1 MSSIDDRYKEWK
13 KKKNARSEG
22 ESTDSSSQTA
32 SVDDRYKAWR
42 AQRLDLE
49 GIANSIADRTSTW
62 LKNHNNYLSN
72 YNNRFSGRKGTYEDS
87 YVADS
92 GDWLSTVSQQRDN
105 FEKEANSIL
114 SMLDKYGD
122 YLDPKWTSSIRD
134 ALTSAGTQQADIL
147 KYASGDS
154 DYWSQFAS
162 KDEYGLWQTDQGY
175 RSKYSGK
182 SYDEIVAAIEELD
195 DSGEKDWLSSHKY
208 GLLSTAED
216 FADKSKYKST
226 YRGGEKFNSWAG
238 VYTDTGF
245 DDIAYDYINRN
256 ETARNRQA
264 LSDIQSNAAL
274 LGLDNSERGEMT
286 DDEIAI
292 FNYLYATK
300 GSDTAYAYIEE
311 LTGDLNARQR
321 AAQEAKWAEYAKE
334 SPFGASVFS
343 ILESPMKGLSY
354 IGQAAD
360 YFSDGTIDQNAG
372 YNKFSY
378 INSSIRNE
386 VSAQVE
392 EKWGGVGSFAYQT
405 GMSMGDFLFTTAVS
419 GGNQALSLAIMGTGA
434 AADTTIAAKDRGLS
448 DDQAFALGTVAGV
461 AEVAMEK
468 IGLDALFDVDTLNA
482 SVVKYIFNNALA
494 EGFEEVGTDVIN
506 TVADIWISQDKSQ
519 WQAAINAY
527 MSKGKTEAEA
537 FALALGDKLL
547 ELGLSFAGGAVS
559 GGVIGG
565 GGAAITAGV
574 NAHNAKQTY
583 GNYAGE
589 LVGEALEI
597 DPSNTFAQKMQG
609 RLDAGKK
616 LSGGQLNRL
625 VQQNERTLTA
635 QDLSSIQSATTQ
647 RLTELGETGDVDAI
661 AAALTKRFSGQKLT
675 HKESQLIQNS
685 QYGRR
690 VSTEMNPENI
700 RNGGYSSEWAE
711 NIGTERI
718 NAQEYS
724 RMLEAAQQ
732 DQETAEATGGQVV
745 TETQNEVQAA
755 KTEPSNVVFAENA
768 TTAKSVSKDGV
779 TRQVSTGKEVTPKKI
794 VSISGSKVMI
804 ETDSGTV
811 SADDIEFDTME
822 NDLLWRS
829 AVQFNGITASG
840 ANGIVRAYR
849 NGESVT
855 SYLAGAGQEFRNG
868 YYNLPSGGEMANKLT
883 SAQREII
890 YELGQKAAGE
900 NIAKAQAKATA
911 DKKSSA
917 TVSKTEKVGKV
928 HFERNGRTFDGVR
941 ETALKTME
949 QLSAALGV
957 EFYVF
962 ESYKNEAGKLVYK
975 DANGNE
981 VPAPNGYYDPKDG
994 SIHIDLNAGV
1004 DGEGT
1009 MLFTVAHELTHF
1021 INQWSPA
1028 KFKVLANVLMKQYA
1042 EKNVSVDDLVNN
1054 QIKKAEKN
1062 GREITWD
1069 EAYEEVVA
1077 DSMEAMLTD
1086 GNVVQ
1091 LMADLKK
1098 QDKTLWQK
1106 ICDWF
1111 KDLVADLKAVVDAY
1125 KGYKPD
1131 SSEGRMV
1138 AQMQDVIVMLES
1150 FYADALLDA
1159 GENYQAAA
1167 EAQKNTTQEGDVKMS
1182 IRDDFYSE
1190 VDSWDG
1196 KSKRTFVV
1204 GRTSDVL
1211 KNIGAKDSRIIW
1223 HGEKMARIMR
1233 EHSGMDKTVI
1243 KQVPQILENPVII
1256 LASKQSDSRLVIF
1269 GTVTDTNGIPVT
1281 AILELQPTNK
1291 GGQILDMQVIAS
1303 AYGKDNTKN
1312 LVESS
1317 GLVYIDPNKQR
1328 TKIWMQGVGLQLPS
1342 DATNLGSVGSI
1353 TYPDGKVKIESVP
1366 YSQYMQ
1372 GGGNKFSVREIVPIS
1387 NDDIKRAEQ
1396 FFGTTT
1402 NYSVAGYL
1410 LTDGRMLDFSGKHW
1424 GDTSSTSRQ
1433 VDHRDIW
1440 DAWENGDRDGFAEMV
1455 NMIGNGN
1462 IRLMPESGGI
1472 NLASMPNATQ
1482 ITTLRGYINHFRGE
1496 VIVDVDKVGGDTIHS
1511 FEYSR
1516 GTSSSKILSDIKEY
1530 FENGTVPK
1538 KQSGIRDFLYSDRDS
1553 DGNQL
1558 STEQQEYFKDSQVR
1572 DEQGRLLAMYHG
1584 TPNGGFTKF
1593 RSGTYFTQNA
1603 AYADVYQSLGASSIS
1618 TKKGADAPM
1627 TYKVY
1632 LDIKKPFDTRN
1643 AKERKIFEQE
1653 FYRKYGTGTPLADS
1667 GLPDWVDGM
1676 DLQEFIEEMEYDYD
1690 GLILDEGGVGGYG
1703 DEVVSRGLSYV
1714 VFSPE
1719 QVKDVDNKKPTDDP
1733 DIRYSDR
1740 DSEGNDLTKEQKEFF
1755 ADSKVRDSE
1764 GNLLVVYHGTP
1775 NGNTTV
1781 FDKVKTSKINDMGQG
1796 IYFSTN
1802 KGDASS
1808 YMGKSRNKKLYST
1821 YVNIKAPF
1829 VVSDNVKI
1837 TVSEAASL
1845 LKLCDDRTLASD
1857 VYRGDVLINAK
1868 DGYITTAQLANTNI
1882 SQYMTEMLEK
1892 SGKYDGIID
1901 ETVSA
1906 KFGLEEGT
1914 KHIIALNSNQI
1925 KLVNNMNPTADS
1937 DIRYSERDP
1946 ELEKVNRVLE
1956 KENAQLK
1963 HDVAYLKELLKLQNQ
1978 VTGGTKFTKT
1988 SVEAAAG
1995 QLMKHA
2001 DAKGDRKELAGLLN
2015 GLYEYIAGSK
2025 EPTWDGVVEAA
2036 QPAVEWL
2043 KSHVRTRTERSAYA
2057 KDVLKEIQNSRIYL
2071 DEQQKKEVAYQYGSY
2086 NEFRKKTMGSVIL
2099 TDTATMSLDSQ
2110 WHEWAAKYP
2119 NLFDPDIT
2127 STNMPSAL
2135 MDVFDSL
2142 RNMTATDS
2150 YGYDQELLGQ
2160 ELLSRVYDSYWNVST
2175 LYTVKDKAQ
2184 KEINK
2189 LKFEHVGRMATLR
2202 EYHKEQ
2208 TTKLKTE
2215 HREALQKVKQAE
2227 RERSEKKLQEISERY
2242 QESRQKGVENRRKT
2256 EMRRKI
2262 RRTIIDLEKL
2272 LNRGNKKR
2280 NVKEEMK
2287 GFVSKALE
2295 LADYLFTDHIS
2306 NDDLIRRGITVR
2318 MTEKEAALVKE
2329 TEDILSQ
2336 IYDNAD
2342 SLTDEEFT
2350 RLDAKRKRNM
2360 EKLRDLLT
2368 AQRNERLQTP
2378 VYNLFSDLVTE
2389 YAGFKNSKQDS
2400 VKAAYDPRVEEFLR
2414 SYIGEVNG
2422 ETDSDRKTLLQ
2433 NMRVADMTEEEL
2445 WKLHNAY
2452 TMVLHSV
2459 RDANK
2464 FFVKGMSESIEQ
2476 MVERIAIDFGS
2487 RKIPK
2492 SKVAVIARNLSNK
2505 IGWDYE
2511 KLYYAL
2517 DRIGS
2522 DAFTELIMN
2531 LANSENIV
2539 MENVIE
2545 AAAFRDQI
2553 VEKYGFNN
2561 WAVNKKIDKEFVD
2574 NTGKKFKLTLG
2585 QLMSLYAYSR
2595 REGAWDHIE
2604 YGGFVFGEKELTNPK
2619 PADSYKLSKEQ
2630 CEAITNTLTKEQK
2643 GYVEAMQKFLSETM
2657 GAKGNE
2663 VSMLLYGIE
2672 MFHEKNYFPIH
2683 IAGQFK
2689 AQAQESQAKAA
2700 AGFGSMSNAGFTHAQ
2715 NPNAKAPFVL
2725 EGFNEVWSDHVN
2737 EMSRYHGT
2745 VPALEDIRRVMN
2757 RSSYSDSVA
2766 ESMSIKQIMENSF
2779 GKEAVDYF
2787 DNLYRE
2793 ANSGAITD
2801 KMQGVSK
2808 KLLSMF
2814 RKNSVAYSL
2823 SVLIQQP
2830 ASLVRAYAMIDKKY
2844 FGFKGFGTI
2853 TSGVAKAVTDK
2864 WTKKHTDAY
2873 NEMLKYAPGVTM
2885 AKEIGGFDT
2894 ASGSSIR
2901 SYLLDTGKRFA
2912 QKMKTEAVTGKGQA
2926 VLDLADNNLIANLPN
2941 VADKIA
2947 WIEIW
2952 NACKRETLAKNTK
2965 LSPNSDEFMQ
2975 AVGQRF
2981 TEVIRAT
2988 QVYDSI
2994 FAKSPMLKSK
3004 NLAVQYL
3011 VSFMNEPNTV
3021 ANMVESSVRA
3031 LKKGDVKQAARTV
3044 TAVVYSIVFTGVLKA
3059 IIYALR
3065 DDDEDE
3071 TYTEKY
3077 LAALTDSLISDI
3089 TVFNYIPIA
3098 RDIWSLAQGY
3108 DVERADMA
3116 IIADAVDAFGKV
3128 IKNGFTD
3135 KDDMTEEEVA
3145 EFDKKVTESNWK
3157 LAESVAAFFG
3167 IPVKNIRREIDAVID
3182 HARIAHQNS
3191 GKTTWLSLED
3201 AIEQAIADASPT
3213 FAKPDTK
3220 TATDKLYRA
3229 IVSGDA
3235 TYVERLSSNYETENA
3250 LDNAIRKG
3258 LRANDSRIWEAAMA
3272 WNNNDLASYM
3282 RIAKEIIGEGH
3293 FSQDNVVMAIQA
3305 EAKAMLP
3312 KESDSESK
3320 YKGYFTAD
3328 KFAVAI
3334 SQGNDTM
3341 AVTIKA
3347 DIIETAQKNGKTA
3360 EEAEDSFTSSAK
3372 SSIKKL
3378 FQKGGMTGT
3387 QAAKALVDYFGISE
3401 EDAAEDVQYWTFQNK
3416 YPEYDISESAV
3427 TSYYDYAEPAG
3438 IDVSVYYDYYTQ
3450 ASKCESDL
3458 DKNGNAISGSKKA
3471 KILDVIDSMELTKAQ
3486 KDALYY
3492 ANGWAKST
3500 IYEAPWR

>member
-1 MSSIDDRYKEWK
+1 MSSIDERYEEWK

-92 GDWLSTVSQQRDN
+92 GDWLSTVSQQREN

-134 ALTSAGTQQADIL
+134 ALTSAGAQQADIL
-147 KYASGDS
+147 KYATGDS

-162 KDEYGLWQTDQGY
+162 EDEYGLWQTDQGY
-175 RSKYSGK
+175 RSKYSGQ
-182 SYDEIVAAIEELD
+182 SYDDIMATIGQLADGEE
-195 DSGEKDWLSSHKY
+195 KQWLSSHKY

-216 FADKSKYKST
+216 FAENSKYKST

-616 LSGGQLNRL
+616 LSGGQLSRL

-635 QDLSSIQSATTQ
+635 QDLSSIQSAATQ
-647 RLTELGETGDVDAI
+647 RLTELGETGDVDAV

-732 DQETAEATGGQVV
+732 DQETAETTGGQIV
-745 TETQNEVQAA
+745 TETQNEAQQGQ
-755 KTEPSNVVFAENA
+755 TEPSNVVHAENA

-794 VSISGSKVMI
+794 ASISGGKVMI

-829 AVQFNGITASG
+829 AVQFNGITTSG

-1004 DGEGT
+1004 DGKGT

-1091 LMADLKK
+1091 LMADLKQ

-1159 GENYQAAA
+1159 GENYQAAV

-1269 GTVTDTNGIPVT
+1269 GTVTDTNGTPVT

-1781 FDKVKTSKINDMGQG
+1781 FDKAKTSKINDMGQG

-2127 STNMPSAL
+2127 STNMPAAL
-2135 MDVFDSL
+2135 MEVFDSL

-2160 ELLSRVYDSYWNVST
+2160 ELLSRVYDSYWDVST

-2189 LKFEHVGRMATLR
+2189 LKFEHAGRMATLR

-2242 QESRQKGVENRRKT
+2242 QESRQKGIENRRKT

-2262 RRTIIDLEKL
+2262 RRTIMDLNKI
-2272 LNRGNKKR
+2272 LNRGDKKR
-2280 NVKEEMK
+2280 NVKEDMK
-2287 GFVSKALE
+2287 DLVSKALKT
-2295 LADYLFTDHIS
+2295 ADILFTD
-2306 NDDLIRRGITVR
+2306 NYMAEDMVR
-2318 MTEKEAALVKE
+2318 NGVGTEMTEQEAKYL
-2329 TEDILSQ
+2329 TEAQSILAEIESAGTLQ
-2336 IYDNAD
+2336 DRQEAEN
-2342 SLTDEEFT
+2342 
-2350 RLDAKRKRNM
+2350 
-2360 EKLRDLLT
+2360 
-2368 AQRNERLQTP
+2368 RLQGKLDYRMSKLKDVFAREKARLNKTK
-2378 VYNLFSDLVTE
+2378 VSEVLGDLADAYASLEDSE
-2389 YAGFKNSKQDS
+2389 YSYVSGAFDENVHQYLTMLKADVGGTI
-2400 VKAAYDPRVEEFLR
+2400 VK
-2414 SYIGEVNG
+2414 
-2422 ETDSDRKTLLQ
+2422 
-2433 NMRVADMTEEEL
+2433 DMSLNQLDEL
-2445 WKLHNAY
+2445 HKAY
-2452 TMVLHSV
+2452 TMVLTTV
-2459 RDANK
+2459 RNANK
-2464 FFVKGMSESIEQ
+2464 MFAANLKQTREQLGSQVIGEVKQAGGEHGLWLPGE
-2476 MVERIAIDFGS
+2476 D
-2487 RKIPK
+2487 
-2492 SKVAVIARNLSNK
+2492 
-2505 IGWDYE
+2505 
-2511 KLYYAL
+2511 KLNAFSWNNQKPVYAFE
-2517 DRIGS
+2517 RIGS
-2522 DAFTELIMN
+2522 ATLTKLFENTRAGEDSWAQDMTEAREYYLAQTKKHHYDSWNFDKQFKFTSTSGIDFSLN
-2531 LANSENIV
+2531 LE
-2539 MENVIE
+2539 
-2545 AAAFRDQI
+2545 QI
-2553 VEKYGFNN
+2553 
-2561 WAVNKKIDKEFVD
+2561 
-2574 NTGKKFKLTLG
+2574 
-2585 QLMSLYAYSR
+2585 MSLYAYSK
-2595 REGAWDHIE
+2595 REQAHDHLLK
-2604 YGGFVFGEKELTNPK
+2604 GGFVFDGNTEVQVNKMGIKVTYLNKTAKAHNISPEIMGQIISKLT
-2619 PADSYKLSKEQ
+2619 E
-2630 CEAITNTLTKEQK
+2630 EQK
-2643 GYVEAMQKFLSETM
+2643 AFVDEMQDYLSTTM
-2657 GAKGNE
+2657 GEKGNE
-2663 VSMLLYGIE
+2663 VSMQMYGVKL
-2672 MFHEKNYFPIH
+2672 FNEKHYFPLRS
-2683 IAGQFK
+2683 AGQYM
-2689 AQAQESQAKAA
+2689 ARAKEADLKKQQ
-2700 AGFGSMSNAGFTHAQ
+2700 GQISIVNSGFTKSTTPKSS
-2715 NPNAKAPFVL
+2715 NPVVL
-2725 EGFNEVWSDHVN
+2725 SGFMDVWADHVN
-2737 EMSRYHGT
+2737 EMSMYHSF
-2745 VPALEDIRRVMN
+2745 VLPMEDFRRVYN
-2757 RSSYSDSVA
+2757 YSSPNMETGQSV
-2766 ESMSIKQIMENSF
+2766 SVNSVIQ
-2779 GKEAVDYF
+2779 EAYGEAATGYIDQ
-2787 DNLYRE
+2787 LYRDL
-2793 ANSGAITD
+2793 NGGA
-2801 KMQGVSK
+2801 VSDPRENGIKALVGKFK
-2808 KLLSMF
+2808 KAAVF
-2814 RKNSVAYSL
+2814 ASL
-2823 SVLIQQP
+2823 SVVIQQP
-2830 ASLVRAYAMIDKKY
+2830 SAIGRAFAIIDPKY
-2844 FGFKGFGTI
+2844 FIGSK
-2853 TSGVAKAVTDK
+2853 VDNKRHKALWAELK
-2864 WTKKHTDAY
+2864 
-2873 NEMLKYAPGVTM
+2873 KYAPV
-2885 AKEIGGFDT
+2885 AVIKEMGYFDT
-2894 ASGSSIR
+2894 GM
-2901 SYLLDTGKRFA
+2901 GKSA
-2912 QKMKTEAVTGKGQA
+2912 QDFIKGKEYNTLKEKA
-2926 VLDLADNNLIANLPN
+2926 AALFTDKDYRDEVLSKAPALADELTWCA
-2941 VADKIA
+2941 
-2947 WIEIW
+2947 IW
-2952 NACKRETLAKNTK
+2952 EAAKRETKANNPKMDVKSEEFLQLAGK
-2965 LSPNSDEFMQ
+2965 
-2975 AVGQRF
+2975 RF
-2981 TEVIRAT
+2981 TEVITKT
-2988 QVYDSI
+2988 QVYDSVL
-2994 FAKSPMLKSK
+2994 SRS
-3004 NLAVQYL
+3004 
-3011 VSFMNEPNTV
+3011 
-3021 ANMVESSVRA
+3021 ANMRSKGVFMSMWTAFMAEPTTSINMLEDA
-3031 LKKGDVKQAARTV
+3031 LRKAKRGNKKYAA
-3044 TAVVYSIVFTGVLKA
+3044 KA
-3059 IIYALR
+3059 IGAVTTSVVLNSLLSSLVYAMR
-3065 DDDEDE
+3065 DDDDDE
-3071 TYTEKY
+3071 TFLEKY
-3077 LAALTDSLISDI
+3077 VQSFATEILDGINPLTYYPFLK
-3089 TVFNYIPIA
+3089 
-3098 RDIWSLAQGY
+3098 DIWSSLQGF
-3108 DVERADMA
+3108 DIERSDMSLITSLVE
-3116 IIADAVDAFGKV
+3116 
-3128 IKNGFTD
+3128 
-3135 KDDMTEEEVA
+3135 
-3145 EFDKKVTESNWK
+3145 KVTK
-3157 LAESVAAFFG
+3157 LVQVYAKDAEDRNDGDLANAWWGVADYVAAIAG
-3167 IPVKNIRREIDAVID
+3167 VPVKNVRRYINGAINTYKTVSQDLTD
-3182 HARIAHQNS
+3182 RD
-3191 GKTTWLSLED
+3191 TTWGSLVD
-3201 AIEQAIADASPT
+3201 KTWDSVKNSLPVVGWL
-3213 FAKPDTK
+3213 PDE
-3220 TATDKLYRA
+3220 TAADKLYKA
-3229 IVSGDA
+3229 TVSGD
-3235 TYVERLSSNYETENA
+3235 TVYQKRLSSAYDTQEK

-3312 KESDSESK
+3312 NDSDSTEK
-3320 YKGYFTAD
+3320 AKGYFTAD

-3341 AVTIKA
+3341 AATIKA

-3416 YPEYDISESAV
+3416 YPEYDMSESAV
-3427 TSYYDYAEPAG
+3427 TRYYEYAEPAG

>member
-1 MSSIDDRYKEWK
+1 MSSIDERYEEWK

-147 KYASGDS
+147 KYATGDS

-162 KDEYGLWQTDQGY
+162 EDEYGLWQKDQGY
-175 RSKYSGK
+175 RSKYSGQSYEDIMASIGQLEDGEEKQWLSSNKYDLLGTAADFGDRSASGWEKYLTDDEARKQREQGQDK
-182 SYDEIVAAIEELD
+182 SETFWEKLGRWLGTTPDTSLPMGTTSQVINDLRNDTSYQRPSSNWTEEQKSMYGYLYDADKNAAAQYAQMTNEANAQAENQEKIAAIEN
-195 DSGEKDWLSSHKY
+195 W
-208 GLLSTAED
+208 
-216 FADKSKYKST
+216 
-226 YRGGEKFNSWAG
+226 
-238 VYTDTGF
+238 
-245 DDIAYDYINRN
+245 
-256 ETARNRQA
+256 
-264 LSDIQSNAAL
+264 
-274 LGLDNSERGEMT
+274 
-286 DDEIAI
+286 
-292 FNYLYATK
+292 ATK
-300 GSDTAYAYIEE
+300 NGW
-311 LTGDLNARQR
+311 TG
-321 AAQEAKWAEYAKE
+321 AA
-334 SPFGASVFS
+334 STIGA
-343 ILESPMKGLSY
+343 IAMMP
-354 IGQAAD
+354 
-360 YFSDGTIDQNAG
+360 
-372 YNKFSY
+372 
-378 INSSIRNE
+378 
-386 VSAQVE
+386 
-392 EKWGGVGSFAYQT
+392 
-405 GMSMGDFLFTTAVS
+405 
-419 GGNQALSLAIMGTGA
+419 LSLADTLSALTEYNARGFVSTPSTPLPGQVSQAITGA
-434 AADTTIAAKDRGLS
+434 IATTLNENGGTLNEKIPVIGGKGWGDAY
-448 DDQAFALGTVAGV
+448 QLGTSIAQSMISGYTQGGLGTYMVFFGSASSSAMYDAKNRGASDEQAITLGILSGLAEAAGEAFSV
-461 AEVAMEK
+461 EHLLSNGSVSELSGFFSNVLLQAGIEASEEGVTTLLNNFSDQLVMGDKSNFNILVQQYMSE
-468 IGLDALFDVDTLNA
+468 GMSEEDAKKKAWKSMANDLLFDML
-482 SVVKYIFNNALA
+482 
-494 EGFEEVGTDVIN
+494 
-506 TVADIWISQDKSQ
+506 
-519 WQAAINAY
+519 
-527 MSKGKTEAEA
+527 
-537 FALALGDKLL
+537 
-547 ELGLSFAGGAVS
+547 GGAIS
-559 GGVIGG
+559 GGVSSGLQ
-565 GGAAITAGV
+565 TGV
-574 NAHNAKQTY
+574 QTMFANHDAKQTY

-609 RLDAGKK
+609 RLDSGKK

-635 QDLSSIQSATTQ
+635 QDLSSIQSAATQ

-661 AAALTKRFSGQKLT
+661 AGALTKRFSGQKLT

-900 NIAKAQAKATA
+900 NIAKAQAKAKA

-1004 DGEGT
+1004 DGKGT

-1091 LMADLKK
+1091 LMADLKQ

-1269 GTVTDTNGIPVT
+1269 GTVTDTNGTPVT

-2242 QESRQKGVENRRKT
+2242 QESRQKGIENRRKT

-2262 RRTIIDLEKL
+2262 RRTIMDLNKI
-2272 LNRGNKKR
+2272 LNRGDKKR
-2280 NVKEEMK
+2280 NVKEDMK
-2287 GFVSKALE
+2287 DLVSKALKT
-2295 LADYLFTDHIS
+2295 ADILFTD
-2306 NDDLIRRGITVR
+2306 NYMAEDMVR
-2318 MTEKEAALVKE
+2318 NGVGTEMTEQEAKYL
-2329 TEDILSQ
+2329 TEAQSILAEIESAGTLQ
-2336 IYDNAD
+2336 DRQEAEN
-2342 SLTDEEFT
+2342 
-2350 RLDAKRKRNM
+2350 
-2360 EKLRDLLT
+2360 
-2368 AQRNERLQTP
+2368 RLQGKLDYRMSKLKDVFAREKARLNKTK
-2378 VYNLFSDLVTE
+2378 VSEVLGDLADAYASLEDSE
-2389 YAGFKNSKQDS
+2389 YSYVSGAFDENVHQYLTMLKADVGGTI
-2400 VKAAYDPRVEEFLR
+2400 VK
-2414 SYIGEVNG
+2414 
-2422 ETDSDRKTLLQ
+2422 
-2433 NMRVADMTEEEL
+2433 DMSLNQLDEL
-2445 WKLHNAY
+2445 HKAY
-2452 TMVLHSV
+2452 TMVLTTV
-2459 RDANK
+2459 RNANK
-2464 FFVKGMSESIEQ
+2464 MFAANLKQTREQLGSQVIGEVKQAGGEHGLWLPGE
-2476 MVERIAIDFGS
+2476 D
-2487 RKIPK
+2487 
-2492 SKVAVIARNLSNK
+2492 
-2505 IGWDYE
+2505 
-2511 KLYYAL
+2511 KLNAFSWNNQKPVYAFE
-2517 DRIGS
+2517 RIGS
-2522 DAFTELIMN
+2522 ATLTKLFENTRAGEDSWAQDMTEAREYYLAQTKKHHYDSWNFDKQFKFTSTSGIDFSLN
-2531 LANSENIV
+2531 LE
-2539 MENVIE
+2539 
-2545 AAAFRDQI
+2545 QI
-2553 VEKYGFNN
+2553 
-2561 WAVNKKIDKEFVD
+2561 
-2574 NTGKKFKLTLG
+2574 
-2585 QLMSLYAYSR
+2585 MSLYAYSK
-2595 REGAWDHIE
+2595 REQAHDHLLK
-2604 YGGFVFGEKELTNPK
+2604 GGFVFDGNTEVQVNKMGIKVTYLNKTAKAHNISPEIMGQIISKLT
-2619 PADSYKLSKEQ
+2619 A
-2630 CEAITNTLTKEQK
+2630 EQK
-2643 GYVEAMQKFLSETM
+2643 AFVDEMQDYLSTTM
-2657 GAKGNE
+2657 GEKGNE
-2663 VSMLLYGIE
+2663 VSMQLYGVKL
-2672 MFHEKNYFPIH
+2672 FNEKHYFPLRS
-2683 IAGQFK
+2683 AGQYM
-2689 AQAQESQAKAA
+2689 ARAKEADLKKQQ
-2700 AGFGSMSNAGFTHAQ
+2700 GQISIVNSGFTKSTTPKSS
-2715 NPNAKAPFVL
+2715 NPVVL
-2725 EGFNEVWSDHVN
+2725 SGFMDVWADHVN
-2737 EMSRYHGT
+2737 EMSMYHSF
-2745 VPALEDIRRVMN
+2745 VLPMEDFRRVYN
-2757 RSSYSDSVA
+2757 YSSPNMETGQSV
-2766 ESMSIKQIMENSF
+2766 SVNSVIQ
-2779 GKEAVDYF
+2779 EAYGEAATGYIDQ
-2787 DNLYRE
+2787 LYRDL
-2793 ANSGAITD
+2793 NGGA
-2801 KMQGVSK
+2801 VSDPRENGIKALVGKFK
-2808 KLLSMF
+2808 KAAVF
-2814 RKNSVAYSL
+2814 ASL
-2823 SVLIQQP
+2823 SVVIQQP
-2830 ASLVRAYAMIDKKY
+2830 SAIGRAFAIIDPKY
-2844 FGFKGFGTI
+2844 FIGSK
-2853 TSGVAKAVTDK
+2853 VDNKRHKALWAELK
-2864 WTKKHTDAY
+2864 
-2873 NEMLKYAPGVTM
+2873 KYAPV
-2885 AKEIGGFDT
+2885 AVIKEMGYFDT
-2894 ASGSSIR
+2894 GM
-2901 SYLLDTGKRFA
+2901 GKSA
-2912 QKMKTEAVTGKGQA
+2912 QDFIKGKEYNTLKEKA
-2926 VLDLADNNLIANLPN
+2926 AALFTDKDYRDEVLSKAPALADELTWCA
-2941 VADKIA
+2941 
-2947 WIEIW
+2947 IW
-2952 NACKRETLAKNTK
+2952 EAAKRETKANNPKMDVKSEEFLQLAGK
-2965 LSPNSDEFMQ
+2965 
-2975 AVGQRF
+2975 RF
-2981 TEVIRAT
+2981 TEVITKT
-2988 QVYDSI
+2988 QVYDSVL
-2994 FAKSPMLKSK
+2994 SRS
-3004 NLAVQYL
+3004 
-3011 VSFMNEPNTV
+3011 
-3021 ANMVESSVRA
+3021 ANMRSKGVFMSMWTAFMAEPTTSINMLEDA
-3031 LKKGDVKQAARTV
+3031 LRKAKRGNKKYAA
-3044 TAVVYSIVFTGVLKA
+3044 KA
-3059 IIYALR
+3059 IGAVTTSVVLNSLLSSLVYAMR
-3065 DDDEDE
+3065 DDDDDE
-3071 TYTEKY
+3071 TFLEKY
-3077 LAALTDSLISDI
+3077 VQSFATEILDGINPLTYYPFLK
-3089 TVFNYIPIA
+3089 
-3098 RDIWSLAQGY
+3098 DIWSSLQGF
-3108 DVERADMA
+3108 DIERSDMSLITSLVE
-3116 IIADAVDAFGKV
+3116 
-3128 IKNGFTD
+3128 
-3135 KDDMTEEEVA
+3135 
-3145 EFDKKVTESNWK
+3145 KVTK
-3157 LAESVAAFFG
+3157 LVQVYAKDAEDRNDGDLANAWWGVADYVAAIAG
-3167 IPVKNIRREIDAVID
+3167 VPVKNVRRDINGAINTYKTVSQDLTD
-3182 HARIAHQNS
+3182 RD
-3191 GKTTWLSLED
+3191 TTWGSLVD
-3201 AIEQAIADASPT
+3201 KTWDSVKNSLPVVGWL
-3213 FAKPDTK
+3213 PDE
-3220 TATDKLYRA
+3220 TAADKLYKA
-3229 IVSGDA
+3229 TVSGD
-3235 TYVERLSSNYETENA
+3235 TVYQKRLSSAYDTQEK

-3312 KESDSESK
+3312 NDSDSTEK
-3320 YKGYFTAD
+3320 AKGYFTAD

-3341 AVTIKA
+3341 AATIKA

-3416 YPEYDISESAV
+3416 YPEYDMSESAV
-3427 TSYYDYAEPAG
+3427 TRYYEYAEPAG

>member
-87 YVADS
+87 YVADA

-147 KYASGDS
+147 KYATGDS

-162 KDEYGLWQTDQGY
+162 EDEYGLWQTDQGY
-175 RSKYSGK
+175 RSKYAGK

-195 DSGEKDWLSSHKY
+195 DSSEKDWLSSHKY

-216 FADKSKYKST
+216 FAENSKYKST

-448 DDQAFALGTVAGV
+448 DNQAFALGTVAGV

-468 IGLDALFDVDTLNA
+468 IGLDALFNVDTLNA

-537 FALALGDKLL
+537 FALALGDKAL
-547 ELGLSFAGGAVS
+547 ELGLSFAGGFIS
-559 GGVIGG
+559 GGLIGG
-565 GGAAITAGV
+565 GGAAISVGV

-583 GNYAGE
+583 GNYAGA
-589 LVGEALEI
+589 LVDEALEI
-597 DPSNTFAQKMQG
+597 DPGNTFAQKMQG
-609 RLDAGKK
+609 RLDSGKK

-625 VQQNERTLTA
+625 VQQNERTLKA
-635 QDLSSIQSATTQ
+635 QDLSSIQSAATQ

-718 NAQEYS
+718 NAQEYG
-724 RMLEAAQQ
+724 RMLQAAQQ
-732 DQETAEATGGQVV
+732 SQETAETAGGQVV
-745 TETQNEVQAA
+745 TETQNEAQAA
-755 KTEPSNVVFAENA
+755 QTEPSNVVHAENA
-768 TTAKSVSKDGV
+768 TTTKSVSKDGV

-829 AVQFNGITASG
+829 AVQFNGITTSA
-840 ANGIVRAYR
+840 ANGIIRAYR

-868 YYNLPSGGEMANKLT
+868 YYNLPSGGEMADKLT

-900 NIAKAQAKATA
+900 NTAKAQSKATA
-911 DKKSSA
+911 AKKSSA

-981 VPAPNGYYDPKDG
+981 VPAPNGYYNPKDG
-994 SIHIDLNAGV
+994 SIYIDLNAGV
-1004 DGEGT
+1004 DGKGT

-1042 EKNVSVDDLVNN
+1042 EKNVSVDDLVDN
-1054 QIKKAEKN
+1054 QIEKAKKN
-1062 GREITWD
+1062 GRELTWD

-1091 LMADLKK
+1091 LMADLKQ

-1138 AQMQDVIVMLES
+1138 AQMQDIIVMLES

-1167 EAQKNTTQEGDVKMS
+1167 EAQKNTTQEGDVEMS

-1269 GTVTDTNGIPVT
+1269 GTVTDTNGTPVT

-1372 GGGNKFSVREIVPIS
+1372 GAGNAEEKSTESMDIVMDENTESLAPGLIFSERTWTESDYVQERDKAAKEIANAIGVSEKKAMAYIDSVNSIAKMIADDRVRLDYFSSPGRSSFVSNVEYGGSFDFSTLCKKRRLLTGTFTAIQNALPNTALTADEILDIRNRMKEAGLEVSCGLCYVEGSRGNMGQFAKEFLKLYQQYYPDAWQPNMADVNTPDGIEWVRINHPECYEQYEYFWNHYGTLKDADKNLFASQQKPKLYQLHTEYKGEILDQFHDDDNVEEKNLNGGIRLQSFSDFEIVHLIDTMQIIMDMS
-1387 NDDIKRAEQ
+1387 RV
-1396 FFGTTT
+1396 GL
-1402 NYSVAGYL
+1402 AGQAY
-1410 LTDGRMLDFSGKHW
+1410 TKVPDFAW
-1424 GDTSSTSRQ
+1424 ALGDT
-1433 VDHRDIW
+1433 
-1440 DAWENGDRDGFAEMV
+1440 GMK
-1455 NMIGNGN
+1455 
-1462 IRLMPESGGI
+1462 I
-1472 NLASMPNATQ
+1472 NL
-1482 ITTLRGYINHFRGE
+1482 
-1496 VIVDVDKVGGDTIHS
+1496 
-1511 FEYSR
+1511 
-1516 GTSSSKILSDIKEY
+1516 
-1530 FENGTVPK
+1530 
-1538 KQSGIRDFLYSDRDS
+1538 
-1553 DGNQL
+1553 
-1558 STEQQEYFKDSQVR
+1558 
-1572 DEQGRLLAMYHG
+1572 
-1584 TPNGGFTKF
+1584 
-1593 RSGTYFTQNA
+1593 
-1603 AYADVYQSLGASSIS
+1603 SLIA
-1618 TKKGADAPM
+1618 
-1627 TYKVY
+1627 
-1632 LDIKKPFDTRN
+1632 
-1643 AKERKIFEQE
+1643 
-1653 FYRKYGTGTPLADS
+1653 
-1667 GLPDWVDGM
+1667 
-1676 DLQEFIEEMEYDYD
+1676 
-1690 GLILDEGGVGGYG
+1690 
-1703 DEVVSRGLSYV
+1703 
-1714 VFSPE
+1714 
-1719 QVKDVDNKKPTDDP
+1719 KDVDENGRLVFDDVEGMP
-1733 DIRYSDR
+1733 ISEAMKLRDRYS
-1740 DSEGNDLTKEQKEFF
+1740 ENVGTILVAFNDGQ
-1755 ADSKVRDSE
+1755 
-1764 GNLLVVYHGTP
+1764 LL
-1775 NGNTTV
+1775 
-1781 FDKVKTSKINDMGQG
+1781 
-1796 IYFSTN
+1796 
-1802 KGDASS
+1802 
-1808 YMGKSRNKKLYST
+1808 
-1821 YVNIKAPF
+1821 
-1829 VVSDNVKI
+1829 
-1837 TVSEAASL
+1837 AAMA
-1845 LKLCDDRTLASD
+1845 DDRVDFIIPFHRSQWKKSQYEAMGLPANTKD
-1857 VYRGDVLINAK
+1857 YTYMQNEKFIKPQYHEYRGRMVK
-1868 DGYITTAQLANTNI
+1868 DRASN
-1882 SQYMTEMLEK
+1882 YMPNEYWDFSK
-1892 SGKYDGIID
+1892 SGKENAEAYLEMCARNNKRPKFYKLLQNNGDGSYSLKADGSTDGYWKLLIDFKMYDNNGVGSPQVSVKPEFNMDEATRMLNEYSGGHSNFPVAQGIVD
-1901 ETVSA
+1901 SFVKEYKESHKGQ
-1906 KFGLEEGT
+1906 KF
-1914 KHIIALNSNQI
+1914 
-1925 KLVNNMNPTADS
+1925 
-1937 DIRYSERDP
+1937 SERDP
-1946 ELEKVNRVLE
+1946 ELEKVNQVLE

-2057 KDVLKEIQNSRIYL
+2057 NDVLKEIQNSRIYL

-2127 STNMPSAL
+2127 STNMPAAL
-2135 MDVFDSL
+2135 MEVFDSL

-2189 LKFEHVGRMATLR
+2189 LKFEHAGRMATLR
-2202 EYHKEQ
+2202 KYHKEQ

-2242 QESRQKGVENRRKT
+2242 QESRQKGIENRRKT

-2262 RRTIIDLEKL
+2262 RRTIMDLNKI
-2272 LNRGNKKR
+2272 LNRGDKKR
-2280 NVKEEMK
+2280 NVKEDMK
-2287 GFVSKALE
+2287 DLVSKALKT
-2295 LADYLFTDHIS
+2295 ADILFTD
-2306 NDDLIRRGITVR
+2306 NYMAEDMIRNGVG
-2318 MTEKEAALVKE
+2318 TELTEQEAKYL
-2329 TEDILSQ
+2329 TEAQSILAEIESAGTLQ
-2336 IYDNAD
+2336 DRQEAEN
-2342 SLTDEEFT
+2342 
-2350 RLDAKRKRNM
+2350 
-2360 EKLRDLLT
+2360 
-2368 AQRNERLQTP
+2368 RLQGKLDYRMSKLKDVFAREKARLNKTK
-2378 VYNLFSDLVTE
+2378 VSEVLGDLADAYASLEDSE
-2389 YAGFKNSKQDS
+2389 YSYVSGAFDENVHQYLTMLKADVGGTI
-2400 VKAAYDPRVEEFLR
+2400 VK
-2414 SYIGEVNG
+2414 
-2422 ETDSDRKTLLQ
+2422 
-2433 NMRVADMTEEEL
+2433 DMSLNQLDEL
-2445 WKLHNAY
+2445 HKAY
-2452 TMVLHSV
+2452 TMVLTTV
-2459 RDANK
+2459 RNANK
-2464 FFVKGMSESIEQ
+2464 MFAANLKQTREQLGSQVIGEVKQAGGEHGLWRPGE
-2476 MVERIAIDFGS
+2476 D
-2487 RKIPK
+2487 
-2492 SKVAVIARNLSNK
+2492 
-2505 IGWDYE
+2505 
-2511 KLYYAL
+2511 KLNAFSWNNQKPVYAFE
-2517 DRIGS
+2517 RIGS
-2522 DAFTELIMN
+2522 ATLTKLFENTRAGEDSWAQDMTEAREYYLAQTKKHHYDSWNFEKQFKFTSTSGIDFSLN
-2531 LANSENIV
+2531 LE
-2539 MENVIE
+2539 
-2545 AAAFRDQI
+2545 QI
-2553 VEKYGFNN
+2553 
-2561 WAVNKKIDKEFVD
+2561 
-2574 NTGKKFKLTLG
+2574 
-2585 QLMSLYAYSR
+2585 MSLYAYSK
-2595 REGAWDHIE
+2595 REQAHDHLLK
-2604 YGGFVFGEKELTNPK
+2604 GGFVFDGNTEVQVNKMGIKVTYLNKTAKAHNISPEIMGQIISKLT
-2619 PADSYKLSKEQ
+2619 A
-2630 CEAITNTLTKEQK
+2630 EQK
-2643 GYVEAMQKFLSETM
+2643 AFVDEMQDYLSTTM
-2657 GAKGNE
+2657 GEKGNE
-2663 VSMLLYGIE
+2663 VSMQMYGVKL
-2672 MFHEKNYFPIH
+2672 FNEKHYFPLRS
-2683 IAGQFK
+2683 AGQYM
-2689 AQAQESQAKAA
+2689 ARAKEADLKKQQ
-2700 AGFGSMSNAGFTHAQ
+2700 GQISIVNSGFTKATTPKSS
-2715 NPNAKAPFVL
+2715 NPVVL
-2725 EGFNEVWSDHVN
+2725 SGFMDVWADHVN
-2737 EMSRYHGT
+2737 EMSMYHSF
-2745 VPALEDIRRVMN
+2745 VLPMEDFRRVYN
-2757 RSSYSDSVA
+2757 YSSPNMETGQSV
-2766 ESMSIKQIMENSF
+2766 SVNSVIQ
-2779 GKEAVDYF
+2779 EAYGEAATGYIDQ
-2787 DNLYRE
+2787 LYRDL
-2793 ANSGAITD
+2793 NGGA
-2801 KMQGVSK
+2801 VSDPRENGIKALVGKFK
-2808 KLLSMF
+2808 KAAVF
-2814 RKNSVAYSL
+2814 ASL
-2823 SVLIQQP
+2823 SVVIQQP
-2830 ASLVRAYAMIDKKY
+2830 SAIGRAFAIIDPKY
-2844 FGFKGFGTI
+2844 FIGSK
-2853 TSGVAKAVTDK
+2853 VDNKRHKALWAELK
-2864 WTKKHTDAY
+2864 
-2873 NEMLKYAPGVTM
+2873 KYAPV
-2885 AKEIGGFDT
+2885 AAIKEMGYFDT
-2894 ASGSSIR
+2894 GM
-2901 SYLLDTGKRFA
+2901 GKSA
-2912 QKMKTEAVTGKGQA
+2912 QDFIKGKEYNTLKEKA
-2926 VLDLADNNLIANLPN
+2926 AAIFTDKDYRDEVLSKAPALADELTWCA
-2941 VADKIA
+2941 
-2947 WIEIW
+2947 IW
-2952 NACKRETLAKNTK
+2952 EAAKRETKANNPKMDVKSEEFLQLAGK
-2965 LSPNSDEFMQ
+2965 
-2975 AVGQRF
+2975 RF
-2981 TEVIRAT
+2981 TEVITKT
-2988 QVYDSI
+2988 QVYDSVLSRS
-2994 FAKSPMLKSK
+2994 ANMRSK
-3004 NLAVQYL
+3004 GV
-3011 VSFMNEPNTV
+3011 FMSMWTAFMAEPTTTI
-3021 ANMVESSVRA
+3021 NMVEDA
-3031 LKKGDVKQAARTV
+3031 LRKAKRGNKKYAAKAIGAV
-3044 TAVVYSIVFTGVLKA
+3044 TTSIVLNALLSSLVYA
-3059 IIYALR
+3059 IR

-3071 TYTEKY
+3071 TFLEKY
-3077 LAALTDSLISDI
+3077 VQSFATEILDGINPLTYYPFLK
-3089 TVFNYIPIA
+3089 
-3098 RDIWSLAQGY
+3098 DIWSSLQGFDIERSDMSLITSLVEKITKLVQVYAKDAEDRNDGDLANAWWG
-3108 DVERADMA
+3108 VADY
-3116 IIADAVDAFGKV
+3116 
-3128 IKNGFTD
+3128 
-3135 KDDMTEEEVA
+3135 
-3145 EFDKKVTESNWK
+3145 
-3157 LAESVAAFFG
+3157 VAAIAG
-3167 IPVKNIRREIDAVID
+3167 VPVKNVRREINGAINTYKTVSQDLTD
-3182 HARIAHQNS
+3182 RD
-3191 GKTTWLSLED
+3191 TTWGSLVD
-3201 AIEQAIADASPT
+3201 KTWDSVKNSLPVVGWL
-3213 FAKPDTK
+3213 PDE
-3220 TATDKLYRA
+3220 TAADKLYKA
-3229 IVSGDA
+3229 TVSGDTA
-3235 TYVERLSSNYETENA
+3235 YQKRLSSAYDTQEK

-3328 KFAVAI
+3328 KFAAAI

-3341 AVTIKA
+3341 AAIIKA
-3347 DIIETAQKNGKTA
+3347 DIIEIAQKNGKTA

-3378 FQKGGMTGT
+3378 FQNDGMTGT
-3387 QAAKALVDYFGISE
+3387 QAANALVDYFGISE

-3416 YPEYDISESAV
+3416 YPEYDMSESAV
-3427 TSYYDYAEPAG
+3427 TRYYEYAEPAG

-3471 KILDVIDSMELTKAQ
+3471 KILDVIDSMDLTKAQ